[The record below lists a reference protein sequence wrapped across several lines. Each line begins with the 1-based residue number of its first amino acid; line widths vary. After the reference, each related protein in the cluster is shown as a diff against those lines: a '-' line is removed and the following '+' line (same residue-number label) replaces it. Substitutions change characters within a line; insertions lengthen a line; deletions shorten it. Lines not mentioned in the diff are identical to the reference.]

1 MTNNESAEPVRFFEC
16 KICNYYT
23 LRKSQY
29 KRHITTTKHL
39 QHNDPCV
46 ILPQMEIF
54 QCECGKKYKY
64 NSGLSRHKKKCKWTD
79 PKNPEMENTELT
91 VHQGITNTDIVPKNM
106 NNEFICDLLREISIS
121 NKQNAEFKQI
131 IMEQQT
137 KMIEMSKS
145 QTTQN
150 ITNTNSNN
158 TQINISMFLNEY
170 CKDAMTIDDFIKSI
184 EISMDDIMYMAK
196 NGNKEGLLCIIMK
209 SLNQLQITERPLHCT
224 DIKRH
229 TTYFKEPT
237 GWNKENDQKNLKRL
251 CNKTEHAC
259 IVKSMDIIHEHPQYT
274 KNGTQE
280 YETAI
285 KMMTET
291 NGGHAGSEYNH
302 NLVIKSLE
310 EKIHLDKPLMID
322 VISEKTT

>member
-1 MTNNESAEPVRFFEC
+1 MAV
-16 KICNYYT
+16 
-23 LRKSQY
+23 
-29 KRHITTTKHL
+29 
-39 QHNDPCV
+39 
-46 ILPQMEIF
+46 EIF
-54 QCECGKKYKY
+54 QCDCGKHYKY
-64 NSGLSRHKKKCKWTD
+64 NSGLSRHKKKCKWT
-79 PKNPEMENTELT
+79 ETAVT
-91 VHQGITNTDIVPKNM
+91 VHEGAVVPKNM
-106 NNEFICDLLREISIS
+106 DNEFICDLLREISIS
-121 NKQNAEFKQI
+121 NKQNAEFKHI

-145 QTTQN
+145 QTTH

-209 SLNQLQITERPLHCT
+209 SLDQLQITERPLHCT

-229 TTYFKEPT
+229 TTYIKEPS

-259 IVKSMDIIHEHPQYT
+259 IVKSMDIIHEHPQYM

-291 NGGHAGSEYNH
+291 NGGHSGSEYNH

-310 EKIHLDKPLMID
+310 EKTHLDKPLMID
-322 VISEKTT
+322 VISEKTS